1 MANQD
6 VFQQAGETIDPGKFT
21 APGPFSDMLSNAP
34 VPVEPFKAQNQWNT
48 GWQKGIG
55 GAAQLLG
62 NFLEGI
68 GKGRVQKY
76 AQEQA
81 REQQQMKLVE
91 FNLNTVLNNP
101 AASPQAKQDAI
112 ALAKQSY
119 LAAMPEQDKGHK
131 GEQRTFFQHLTDGI
145 RSVLEQGSGT
155 AGLPKAGKMKASDF
169 AQGFDQIQAGIEDP
183 KNTKY
188 NQQAIVGQLGD
199 KVNAAIADKQKQRG
213 PAFNSLD
220 LSDPT
225 IMAAETAYYNMMGKH
240 SPSYQSVLATAP
252 FAPAYDEA
260 KKQADEF
267 RAGQMK
273 ATSPNLQWSTGPT
286 GMPVASRTPLTQREL
301 GQLQSSGMAEKQI
314 QVLPVEGVNTPL
326 IHVTEGV
333 NAGWYRLDGTAVDA
347 GKIGAKPPAEK
358 KATPSPKTL
367 WSTHDGSS
375 MLAYKGEDGKYR
387 DYDTNKVVD
396 SKAWVDTPPKK
407 ATAGKSG
414 GAKGGSAKNAS
425 HKDAVTFQ
433 RDWAHRDADIYK
445 RRDEALERA
454 RNGNYAAAAK
464 LLPGMDAKTL
474 ESNALN
480 LETFID
486 QQSQKALLES
496 EALYRREMA
505 SLGGTPAPATGTE
518 GAAAPPSTMT
528 DFAPVYVA
536 PGPAPQGLTK
546 PGNIDLSK
554 QPKVHNPDGT
564 TSTVDS
570 VGVELDGKHLLL
582 SRVTP
587 DGKHLT
593 TEQAIDY
600 YKKTGKNLGEFK
612 DDAGSNAYGSA
623 LHKAYEDGK
632 IRGYPAQDANPLQ

>member
-62 NFLEGI
+62 NFFEGV

-112 ALAKQSY
+112 ALAKQAY

-145 RSVLEQGSGT
+145 RSVLETGSGT
-155 AGLPKAGKMKASDF
+155 AGLPKAGKMKAGDF
-169 AQGFDQIQAGIEDP
+169 AQSFDQIQAGIADP

-188 NQQAIVGQLGD
+188 NQQAIVGQID
-199 KVNAAIADKQKQRG
+199 NKINAVIAAKQKQKGAPLDR
-213 PAFNSLD
+213 SD
-220 LSDPT
+220 LSDPA
-225 IMAAETAYYNMMGKH
+225 IMVAETDYIKITRQH
-240 SPSYQSVLATAP
+240 SPAYQM
-252 FAPAYDEA
+252 AYENALPSKYESPDQ
-260 KKQADEF
+260 KQAEAF

-273 ATSPNLQWSTGPT
+273 ATVPNLQWSTGPT

-301 GQLQSSGMAEKQI
+301 GQLQASGMAEKQI

-347 GKIGAKPPAEK
+347 GKIGAKAPAEK

-407 ATAGKSG
+407 ATAGKGG
-414 GAKGGSAKNAS
+414 GAKGGGATKAKNEWQA
-425 HKDAVTFQ
+425 Q
-433 RDWAHRDADIYK
+433 RDYTSRNTKIESNRTAALAAFK
-445 RRDEALERA
+445 RGDL
-454 RNGNYAAAAK
+454 AAAAHFITM
-464 LLPGMDAKTL
+464 PGIDAKVL
-474 ESNALN
+474 EAKEANA
-480 LETFID
+480 ETFINEQFD
-486 QQSQKALLES
+486 KQKA
-496 EALYRREMA
+496 A
-505 SLGGTPAPATGTE
+505 SAKSLADDLAFLRGTPAPGTPPPATGTE
-518 GAAAPPSTMT
+518 GAGSE
-528 DFAPVYVA
+528 
-536 PGPAPQGLTK
+536 QGQK
-546 PGNIDLSK
+546 
-554 QPKVHNPDGT
+554 
-564 TSTVDS
+564 
-570 VGVELDGKHLLL
+570 
-582 SRVTP
+582 RVS
-587 DGKHLT
+587 
-593 TEQAIDY
+593 E
-600 YKKTGKNLGEFK
+600 K
-612 DDAGSNAYGSA
+612 DWNAGI
-623 LHKAYEDGK
+623 K
-632 IRGYPAQDANPLQ
+632 